1 MFKGTGEP
9 RALFPI
15 IGSRMQDAKIIGFSG
30 EASFPPL
37 VTSDRLARKALRHS
51 KERVI
56 EFLLFGAA
64 GVSVLTTLGIVWVLV
79 SESYQFFQSVPI
91 WSFLTD
97 TMWTPLFADAHYGIL
112 PLLAGTLTTS
122 LVALVVAIP
131 LGTTIAIYLSEF
143 AQPSVREVV
152 KPFLELLGGIPTIVY
167 GYFALTVVI
176 PLLQM
181 LIPSLPGFNML
192 GAGIV
197 MGIAIIPYVSS
208 LAEDA
213 MRAVPMSMRE
223 GSYAMGGTKF
233 QTAVR
238 VVVPAA
244 LSGILSAYI
253 LGISRAVGET
263 MIVAVAA
270 GMQPNFTM
278 NPMEPAQT
286 ISSYIVQVALG
297 DLPHGSIGYQSI
309 FAAGLSLMLMTL
321 LLNVAGHVVRR
332 RYREAY

>member
-1 MFKGTGEP
+1 
-9 RALFPI
+9 
-15 IGSRMQDAKIIGFSG
+15 MQETNSG
-30 EASFPPL
+30 GAASLVPYGPL
-37 VTSDRLARKALRHS
+37 SVSDRLAKKVLRNF

-56 EFLLFGAA
+56 ELLLLGAA
-64 GVSVLTTLGIVWVLV
+64 FVSVLTTVGIIWVLV
-79 SESYQFFQSVPI
+79 SESVNFFDNVPI

-97 TMWTPLFADAHYGIL
+97 TMWTPLFAEPRYGIL

-122 LVALVVAIP
+122 AVALVVAIP

-143 AQPSVREVV
+143 ARPAVREVV

-167 GYFALTVVI
+167 GYFALMVVI
-176 PLLQM
+176 PLLQLLM
-181 LIPSLPGFNML
+181 PELSGFNML

-223 GSYAMGGTKF
+223 GSYAMGATRL
-233 QTAVR
+233 QTAFR
-238 VVVPAA
+238 VVFPAA

-270 GMQPNFTM
+270 GMQPNFTV
-278 NPMEPAQT
+278 NPLEPAQT
-286 ISSYIVQVALG
+286 ISAYIVQVALG

-321 LLNVAGHVVRR
+321 ALNLVGHVVRR

>member
-1 MFKGTGEP
+1 
-9 RALFPI
+9 
-15 IGSRMQDAKIIGFSG
+15 MQTNDNSTDHVFRPDA
-30 EASFPPL
+30 PL
-37 VTSDRLARKALRHS
+37 LISDRLAKNAFRHV
-51 KERVI
+51 KERLI
-56 EFLLFGAA
+56 EALLFAA
-64 GVSVLTTLGIVWVLV
+64 ACVSVLTTLGIVWVLV
-79 SESYQFFQSVPI
+79 SESFHFFGTVPLVD
-91 WSFLTD
+91 FLTD
-97 TMWTPLFADAHYGIL
+97 TMWTPLFAEPRYGIL

-131 LGTTIAIYLSEF
+131 LGTMIAIYLSEF
-143 AQPSVREVV
+143 ARPAVREFV

-181 LIPSLPGFNML
+181 LIPDLSGFNML
-192 GAGIV
+192 GAGLV
-197 MGIAIIPYVSS
+197 MGIAIIPYISS

-223 GSYAMGGTKF
+223 GSYAMGGTKL

-238 VVVPAA
+238 VVIPAA

-278 NPMEPAQT
+278 NPLESAQT
-286 ISSYIVQVALG
+286 ISAYIVQVALG

-321 LLNVAGHVVRR
+321 ALNLVGHVLRR